1 MPVSLTEVATA
12 LIGKPLER
20 MVEQYNAHKP
30 YRTVLYLT
38 LVGEHAH
45 KDLRKNTLVL
55 FFFLQDIQH
64 RRCHF
69 VSSKRFGCEWN
80 FATCGS
86 PQLLG
91 FSMTS
96 MQGVWLILKGQEE
109 MELECSLPIKLH
121 KDREDDKNGGFH
133 GITFNGRYR
142 PYGRWMYVYDN
153 PPKLLIEFAAGKGA
167 LRCHAFEQTG
177 DDKFLLAG
185 KDHPWY
191 NHGWWSSY
199 SCIHTNEKPVV
210 FWKWSIAPLEM
221 EIAAS

>member
-1 MPVSLTEVATA
+1 MHTNLTVPYCTLPWLENMPTRISVRT
-12 LIGKPLER
+12 PL
-20 MVEQYNAHKP
+20 
-30 YRTVLYLT
+30 
-38 LVGEHAH
+38 
-45 KDLRKNTLVL
+45 
-55 FFFLQDIQH
+55 FCFFLQDIQH

-191 NHGWWSSY
+191 NHSWWSSRSY
-199 SCIHTNEKPVV
+199 LHTNEKPVV